1 MADPLAGVRAKL
13 DRAEEH
19 LAALKD
25 QVSAFLDTDPY
36 GVREHIDPETG
47 GYSLSIEIRQQP
59 PLLVSVI
66 VGDLIHNL
74 RSALDHL
81 AWQLVLAN
89 GRKPS
94 GSTQFPTF
102 VSEPVSEDDARK
114 WAARVKGMSPAVVK
128 EIAGMQPYTAGDK
141 ARLHSLAI
149 LNAFSNEDKHKLPL
163 ACVAAIAKHER
174 GTAGVAPVRDVE
186 IEWVDIATGKP
197 LKEGDYIAWG
207 KVRVTGPNPQTEV
220 KGKLPVEIA
229 FGDRHA
235 RLDGLVDLCRQVGSV
250 VALMELTAWPPPHK
264 TPLVG

>member
-1 MADPLAGVRAKL
+1 MGDPLAGVRAKL

-19 LAALKD
+19 LDTLKD
-25 QVSAFLDTDPY
+25 QVSTFLDTDPY
-36 GVREHIDPETG
+36 GVRQHIHPETG

-59 PLLVSVI
+59 PLLINVI

-94 GSTQFPTF
+94 GSTQFPIF
-102 VSEPVSEDDARK
+102 VREPVADDDIGK
-114 WAARVKGMSPAVVK
+114 WKARVKGMSPEVVK
-128 EIAGMQPYTAGDK
+128 EIASIQPYAADGE

-163 ACVAAIAKHER
+163 ACVAAIAKHEP

-186 IEWVDIATGKP
+186 IESMDIATGKP
-197 LKEGDYIAWG
+197 LKDGDYIAWG
-207 KVRVTGPNPQTEV
+207 KVRITGPNPQTEV

-235 RLDGLVDLCRQVGSV
+235 RLDGLVDLCHQVGSV
-250 VALMELTAWPPPHK
+250 VALMELTAWPHRTPP
-264 TPLVG
+264 VG